1 MHRFIVLLLITGTI
15 WAQTGLDKLVLKD
28 GSTHKGTGIEYLGE
42 YSKMD
47 LATVYFKPHGASGFQ
62 PVPVKSIHTLQLKDD
77 RKFIVNGSINRKT
90 YLKSL
95 EYQKLT
101 IEQKAGYDELR
112 KRHKREIIT
121 CSVTILILIPLV
133 FIIGGGSSRG
143 VSKGGGKVFLGDGPP
158 I

>member
-1 MHRFIVLLLITGTI
+1 MRKYLVLILITGII

-47 LATVYFKPHGASGFQ
+47 LATVYFKLQGASGFQ
-62 PVPVKSIHTLQLKDD
+62 PVPVKSIHNLQLKDG

-90 YLKSL
+90 YLNSL
-95 EYQKLT
+95 EYEKLT
-101 IEQKAGYDELR
+101 IEQKSVYDELR
-112 KRHKREIIT
+112 KSHKREIIT
-121 CSVTILILIPLV
+121 CSVIILTLIPLV
-133 FIIGGGSSRG
+133 FIIGDGNRGGSG
-143 VSKGGGKVFLGDGPP
+143 GGGKVFLGDGPP

>member
-1 MHRFIVLLLITGTI
+1 
-15 WAQTGLDKLVLKD
+15 
-28 GSTHKGTGIEYLGE
+28 
-42 YSKMD
+42 MD

-62 PVPVKSIHTLQLKDD
+62 PVPVKSIHTLQLKDG

-101 IEQKAGYDELR
+101 IEQKAGYDELI

-133 FIIGGGSSRG
+133 FIIGVEVVKAFPRA
-143 VSKGGGKVFLGDGPP
+143 VGKCFGRWTTYLKKYIRKMSCEPERSN
-158 I
+158 